1 MRTKVILVLVIFFS
15 FLPLGLAQVQIR
27 GYLSLEY
34 MSGQEESDVHLGSF
48 KNSQLGLFFSG
59 EIAPKFDYAAELR
72 SEGTAVKVE
81 QAWVRYKA
89 SESFALSA
97 GFFLVPFGRYN
108 QSNRPYQT
116 DLINP
121 PLQVEEMYPWSWR
134 ELGILLEG
142 RISSLFYSAYV
153 GNGLAEK
160 LNLKESQQ
168 FEDNNKNKALGARA
182 GLFLSQNLAVAFSY
196 YRGKYDEDNSRYLSF
211 QGADL
216 IWEFEGLHF
225 LAEYSRASL
234 ENPEPYSSGEIK
246 GYFVQVSFNIDS
258 LRPVVSYQYLEYD
271 DPYHGLGFILPSYP
285 GGGIFEE
292 KSRWSFG
299 LVYFFAPTLVFKLE
313 YDYNR
318 EKILE
323 LKNNTISAQVALS
336 F

>member
-1 MRTKVILVLVIFFS
+1 MRTKGILVLVIFFS
-15 FLPLGLAQVQIR
+15 FLPAGLAQVKIM

-34 MSGQEESDVHLGSF
+34 ISGQEESDVHLGSF
-48 KNSQLGLFFSG
+48 KNSQLGLIFSG

-72 SEGTAVKVE
+72 SGGTVIKVE

-89 SESFALSA
+89 SESFTLSV
-97 GFFLVPFGRYN
+97 GSFLVPFGRYN

-121 PLQVEEMYPWSWR
+121 PLQVEEMYPARWR
-134 ELGILLEG
+134 ELGILMEG

-153 GNGLAEK
+153 GNGLAENG
-160 LNLKESQQ
+160 NLKESQQ

-182 GLFLSQNLAVAFSY
+182 GLFLSQRLAVAFSY

-225 LAEYSRASL
+225 LSEYSRASL
-234 ENPEPYSSGEIK
+234 ENPEPYSSGEVK
-246 GYFVQVSFNIDS
+246 GYFVQVSFNIDNF
-258 LRPVVSYQYLEYD
+258 RPVVSYQYLEYND
-271 DPYHGLGFILPSYP
+271 SFHGLGFILPSYP
-285 GGGIFEE
+285 GGGILEE

-299 LVYFFAPTLVFKLE
+299 LVYFFTPALLFKLE

-323 LKNNTISAQVALS
+323 LENNTISAQVTLS

>member
-1 MRTKVILVLVIFFS
+1 MRTKAILVLVILFS
-15 FLPLGLAQVQIR
+15 FLPAGLAQVKIT

-34 MSGQEESDVHLGSF
+34 VSGQEESDVHLGSF

-59 EIAPKFDYAAELR
+59 EITPKFDYAAELR
-72 SEGTAVKVE
+72 SEGTAIKIE

-89 SESFALSA
+89 SESFALRA
-97 GFFLVPFGRYN
+97 GSFLVPFGRYN

-121 PLQVEEMYPWSWR
+121 PLQVEEMYPSRWR
-134 ELGILLEG
+134 ELGVLLEG

-160 LNLKESQQ
+160 VNLKESQQ

-182 GLFLSQNLAVAFSY
+182 GLFLSQNLAIAFSY
-196 YRGKYDEDNSRYLSF
+196 YRGKYDEDNSRDLSF

-225 LAEYSRASL
+225 LAEYSQASL
-234 ENPEPYSSGEIK
+234 ENPEPYSSGEVK
-246 GYFVQVSFNIDS
+246 GYFVQASFNIDS
-258 LRPVVSYQYLEYD
+258 FRPVVSYQYLEYD

-285 GGGIFEE
+285 GGGILED

-299 LVYFFAPTLVFKLE
+299 LVYFFAPALVFKLE

-318 EKILE
+318 EKTLE